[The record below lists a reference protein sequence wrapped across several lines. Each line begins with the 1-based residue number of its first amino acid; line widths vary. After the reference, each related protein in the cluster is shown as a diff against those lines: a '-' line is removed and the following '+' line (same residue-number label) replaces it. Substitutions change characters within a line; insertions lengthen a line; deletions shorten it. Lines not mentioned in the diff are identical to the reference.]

1 MSEQPKSLFITSAL
15 VKIVFVI
22 FIAAPFFI
30 PWAASWY
37 DSVSMQEPIFWPLCI
52 CLYLTL
58 VPAFI
63 LIFCLNRILSNVKT
77 GAVFTAGTVKMATRN
92 LLLLLWQQRLFL
104 PSWEYGGFWR
114 CFYVLPPPSWDYCCA
129 FSRTCFSR
137 RCSSAKKTT
146 LQFRGEASCRLLST
160 WMS

>member
-1 MSEQPKSLFITSAL
+1 MSEQPKSLFIASAL

-22 FIAAPFFI
+22 FIAASFFI

-77 GAVFTAGTVKMATRN
+77 GAVFTAGTVKMLRVISYSCFAAAVIFAVLGIWRLLA
-92 LLLLLWQQRLFL
+92 LLLCFAAAFVGLLLRVLKNVFQQA
-104 PSWEYGGFWR
+104 
-114 CFYVLPPPSWDYCCA
+114 VLIREENE
-129 FSRTCFSR
+129 FTI
-137 RCSSAKKTT
+137 
-146 LQFRGEASCRLLST
+146 
-160 WMS
+160 

>member
-22 FIAAPFFI
+22 FIAASFFI

-58 VPAFI
+58 VPAFV

-77 GAVFTAGTVKMATRN
+77 GAVFTAGTVKMLRVISYCCFAAAVIFAVLGIWRLLA
-92 LLLLLWQQRLFL
+92 LLLCFAAAFVGLLLRVLKNVFQQA
-104 PSWEYGGFWR
+104 
-114 CFYVLPPPSWDYCCA
+114 VLIREENE
-129 FSRTCFSR
+129 FTI
-137 RCSSAKKTT
+137 
-146 LQFRGEASCRLLST
+146 
-160 WMS
+160 

>member
-1 MSEQPKSLFITSAL
+1 MSEQPKSLFIASAL

-22 FIAAPFFI
+22 FIAASFFI

-77 GAVFTAGTVKMATRN
+77 GAVFTAGPVKMLRVISYSCFAAAVIFAVLGIWRLLA
-92 LLLLLWQQRLFL
+92 LLLCFAAAFVGLLLRVLKNVFQQA
-104 PSWEYGGFWR
+104 
-114 CFYVLPPPSWDYCCA
+114 VLIREENE
-129 FSRTCFSR
+129 FTI
-137 RCSSAKKTT
+137 
-146 LQFRGEASCRLLST
+146 
-160 WMS
+160 

>member
-22 FIAAPFFI
+22 FIAASFFI

-77 GAVFTAGTVKMATRN
+77 GAVFTAGTVKMLRVI
-92 LLLLLWQQRLFL
+92 
-104 PSWEYGGFWR
+104 S
-114 CFYVLPPPSWDYCCA
+114 YCCFA
-129 FSRTCFSR
+129 AAVIF
-137 RCSSAKKTT
+137 AV
-146 LQFRGEASCRLLST
+146 LGICRLLALLLCFAAAFVGLLLRVLKNVFQQAVLIREENEFT
-160 WMS
+160 I